1 MGTPGRSGEWDVR
14 LIEGWRPPFSLN
26 TRARRRRKVPPSER
40 YKYGQKYTFLAKSCN
55 TRSLVALL
63 APILRAFCFEAL
75 SADFSSSAAEVLP
88 SMLREFRSEGRCRVG
103 DDLPPIVLLGR

>member
-1 MGTPGRSGEWDVR
+1 MGTSGRSGEWDVR

-26 TRARRRRKVPPSER
+26 TRARQRRKVPPSER

-63 APILRAFCFEAL
+63 APILWAFCFGAPRT
-75 SADFSSSAAEVLP
+75 DFPYSVVEVHP
-88 SMLREFRSEGRCRVG
+88 PMLREFHSEGRR
-103 DDLPPIVLLGR
+103 